1 MLSLLKD
8 PLVKIGAFIIMYI
21 ILSGLWAAEIN
32 AWGIYMA
39 FLAFMLLVSIIMP
52 ESMDITSIMN
62 SGPIVSNLG
71 PNAGS
76 NAVSNLGPTIVS
88 GLPGP
93 VLGKDG
99 LPLLPPSYSSVVNKN

>member
-21 ILSGLWAAEIN
+21 ILSGLWASEIN

-39 FLAFMLLVSIIMP
+39 FLAFMLLVSMIMP

-62 SGPIVSNLG
+62 PGPIVSGIPIPIAG
-71 PNAGS
+71 PIA
-76 NAVSNLGPTIVS
+76 GPTV
-88 GLPGP
+88 GPTVGPGP
-93 VLGKDG
+93 VLGNDG
-99 LPLLPPSYSSVVNKN
+99 LPLFPPSYSSVVNKN

>member
-39 FLAFMLLVSIIMP
+39 FLAFMLLVSMIMP

-62 SGPIVSNLG
+62 PGPIIGPIVG
-71 PNAGS
+71 PIVGPIPIVGPTG
-76 NAVSNLGPTIVS
+76 NAVSNAV
-88 GLPGP
+88 
-93 VLGKDG
+93 
-99 LPLLPPSYSSVVNKN
+99 PPFDASSLTSL

>member
-62 SGPIVSNLG
+62 SGPIVG
-71 PNAGS
+71 PIVS
-76 NAVSNLGPTIVS
+76 NAVSNAVG
-88 GLPGP
+88 PGP

-99 LPLLPPSYSSVVNKN
+99 FPLLPPSYSSVVNKN